1 MKTARETRGAIL
13 HEIRHDMR
21 QNSCN
26 MLLVVRINWISL
38 DDQADNSLKN
48 SFKGPAPEVFVNQ
61 ATCILSHTH
70 IGEPGFFLEFAFG
83 GWVTLLDAQFPIRIR
98 GIEQQPA

>member
-48 SFKGPAPEVFVNQ
+48 SFKGPAPEVFVIPSNMYLV
-61 ATCILSHTH
+61 TYTH
-70 IGEPGFFLEFAFG
+70 WGARFFS
-83 GWVTLLDAQFPIRIR
+83 
-98 GIEQQPA
+98 